1 MDQKAT
7 PRGMYNCYSVAFKMK
22 IVKEIENSLI
32 SINAAR
38 ELYNI
43 NSKNTISE
51 WVAKYCRNQRIN
63 KTVYI
68 MTNEEQLE
76 LIKLKKENLR
86 LQKALDDSQLH
97 KLAMETL
104 IEIIEKS
111 SSEN

>member
-1 MDQKAT
+1 
-7 PRGMYNCYSVAFKMK
+7 
-22 IVKEIENSLI
+22 
-32 SINAAR
+32 
-38 ELYNI
+38 
-43 NSKNTISE
+43 
-51 WVAKYCRNQRIN
+51 
-63 KTVYI
+63 

-97 KLAMETL
+97 KLAMEIL